1 MDDSETEAQ
10 AYLTHLGFKKII
22 YEPEGKSRPPDFLVD
37 QRIAV
42 EVRRLNQHEVRSQA
56 ETRSPGLEEVAIP
69 VWEHIQ
75 SLLPSLGPPKA
86 GLSWYI
92 HISYSRPV
100 PKRRALEDAAR
111 RHLEAFR
118 DGVLQNPTTIRVF
131 ENFTIELFRAGR
143 LYSDY
148 FVMGGRT
155 DFDSGGWVIPELER
169 NLKICIDD
177 KTAKV
182 SAIRGKYS
190 EWWLALID
198 HINYGA
204 DKAIRVPPHNWDKI
218 ILINPL
224 DPTKAF
230 EIR

>member
-1 MDDSETEAQ
+1 MDDSETLAQ
-10 AYLTHLGFKKII
+10 AYLTHLGFKNVV
-22 YEPEGKSRPPDFLVD
+22 YEPEGKSKPPDFLVE

-42 EVRRLNQHEVRSQA
+42 EVRRLNQHEVSSQA
-56 ETRSPGLEEVAIP
+56 GTKPRGLEEVAIP
-69 VWEHIQ
+69 VWDNIQ
-75 SLLPSLGPPKA
+75 RLLPSLGPPN
-86 GLSWYI
+86 GGVSWYI
-92 HISYSRPV
+92 HIRYSRPV
-100 PKRRALEDAAR
+100 PKRRALEDAVR

-118 DGVLQNPTTIRVF
+118 DGAVQNPTTIRVF
-131 ENFTIELFRAGR
+131 KNFIIKLFRAGR

-148 FVMGGRT
+148 FVMGGRS

-169 NLKICIDD
+169 NLKICIDE

-198 HINYGA
+198 RINYGA
-204 DKAIRVPPHNWDKI
+204 QEAIQVPPHNWDKI

>member
-1 MDDSETEAQ
+1 MDDSEAAAQ
-10 AYLTHLGFKKII
+10 AYLTHLGFKNVV
-22 YEPEGKSRPPDFLVD
+22 YEPEGESKPPDFLVE
-37 QRIAV
+37 QRIVV
-42 EVRRLNQHEVRSQA
+42 EVRRLNQHEVSSKAGTKLR
-56 ETRSPGLEEVAIP
+56 GLEEVAIP
-69 VWEHIQ
+69 VWDHLQ

-86 GLSWYI
+86 GASWYI
-92 HISYSRPV
+92 HIKYSRPV
-100 PKRRALEDAAR
+100 PKRRTLKDAVR

-118 DGVLQNPTTIRVF
+118 DGALQNPTTIRVF
-131 ENFTIELFRAGR
+131 KNFTIKLFRAGR

-148 FVMGGRT
+148 FVMGGRS

-169 NLKICIDD
+169 NLKICIDE

-182 SAIRGKYS
+182 AAIRGKYS

-198 HINYGA
+198 RINYGA
-204 DKAIRVPPHNWDKI
+204 EEAIRVPPHNWDKI